1 MLSGT
6 SLPYVEQMHEQ
17 YLKAPTSVHAS
28 WQAFFANVDK
38 GLPPGLAYTPPPSY
52 TAGIAPTTTT
62 TTTAHA
68 ASAAAPALSG
78 GADAAASM
86 SMRAMQLI
94 RTFQVRGH
102 LLAKTDP
109 LGLVPPI
116 DVPELTKEFY
126 GFSDADLDTPIFVG
140 LHYVKGFLADER
152 PYKTLREIL
161 ALCTATYCGPIGAE
175 YMHIDDRSRCD
186 WLRQRLELLA
196 PPTPSPSER
205 LRNWD
210 RLAWAVTWEK
220 FLHKKYQDKRF
231 GIDGGESTVLA
242 LKAII
247 DRCGVAH
254 GVEDI
259 NIGMA
264 HRGRLNVLA
273 NVMRKPM
280 RQIFKEFEG
289 KLLFSKDDWSSS
301 GDVKYHLGYSCDR
314 KLDNGKTVHLS
325 LLANPSH
332 LEAVNPIV
340 EGKTFAK
347 QYFKKDADKR
357 KCMSL
362 LVHGDASFA
371 GQGVVYETL
380 ELSTVRQYSTGGTI
394 HVVVNNQIGFTTQL
408 DVRAGKYCT
417 DVAKSIDAPIF
428 HVNGDDPEAVVRCAQ
443 LAADFRREFGQ
454 DVVIDLICYRRY
466 GHNEIDQPKFTQ
478 PKMYTRIEKM
488 PTVLDLYTEKL
499 IAAGVATKAELEAQ
513 LDAIHARVNAESDAA
528 KDFTPPKGESLDAKW
543 ANFVP
548 PTVYADAQDTGVGA
562 AALRELGAALTQLPP
577 AFAPHSTVARL
588 LKDRAKMLETGA
600 DFDWATGEALAFA
613 SLAAEG
619 THVRLSGQDVERGT
633 FSHRHAVLHD
643 QKSFETYMPLAHV
656 KPGRQAGVTITNSN
670 LSEFACLGFETGFS
684 LEDPNALVCWEAQFG
699 DFVNTAQVILDQF
712 IASGEQKWRRQC
724 GITLLLPHGNEGQGP
739 EHSSARL
746 ERFLLGSDSDPS
758 KATVDG
764 CSVQQH
770 NWQVCNITT
779 PANYFHALRRQIH
792 RRFRKPLI
800 IMTPKSLLRH
810 PLAKSPLA
818 DFESPNMFKRLI
830 PEAFPAEIGA
840 PADVKQII
848 FCSGKVY
855 YDLLERRR
863 KLEHKDT
870 AIVRLEQLVP
880 FPFPQVTEQGKLYP
894 NARITWCQ
902 EESMNMGAYYFVY
915 HHLLTALGQKRAPR
929 YVGRPPAA
937 APATGSSKN
946 HAVEL
951 ERFLEHAFD
960 IKK

>member
-1 MLSGT
+1 
-6 SLPYVEQMHEQ
+6 
-17 YLKAPTSVHAS
+17 
-28 WQAFFANVDK
+28 
-38 GLPPGLAYTPPPSY
+38 
-52 TAGIAPTTTT
+52 
-62 TTTAHA
+62 
-68 ASAAAPALSG
+68 
-78 GADAAASM
+78 
-86 SMRAMQLI
+86 
-94 RTFQVRGH
+94 
-102 LLAKTDP
+102 
-109 LGLVPPI
+109 
-116 DVPELTKEFY
+116 
-126 GFSDADLDTPIFVG
+126 
-140 LHYVKGFLADER
+140 
-152 PYKTLREIL
+152 
-161 ALCTATYCGPIGAE
+161 
-175 YMHIDDRSRCD
+175 
-186 WLRQRLELLA
+186 
-196 PPTPSPSER
+196 
-205 LRNWD
+205 
-210 RLAWAVTWEK
+210 
-220 FLHKKYQDKRF
+220 
-231 GIDGGESTVLA
+231 
-242 LKAII
+242 
-247 DRCGVAH
+247 
-254 GVEDI
+254 
-259 NIGMA
+259 
-264 HRGRLNVLA
+264 
-273 NVMRKPM
+273 
-280 RQIFKEFEG
+280 
-289 KLLFSKDDWSSS
+289 
-301 GDVKYHLGYSCDR
+301 
-314 KLDNGKTVHLS
+314 
-325 LLANPSH
+325 
-332 LEAVNPIV
+332 
-340 EGKTFAK
+340 
-347 QYFKKDADKR
+347 
-357 KCMSL
+357 
-362 LVHGDASFA
+362 
-371 GQGVVYETL
+371 
-380 ELSTVRQYSTGGTI
+380 
-394 HVVVNNQIGFTTQL
+394 
-408 DVRAGKYCT
+408 
-417 DVAKSIDAPIF
+417 
-428 HVNGDDPEAVVRCAQ
+428 
-443 LAADFRREFGQ
+443 
-454 DVVIDLICYRRY
+454 
-466 GHNEIDQPKFTQ
+466 
-478 PKMYTRIEKM
+478 
-488 PTVLDLYTEKL
+488 
-499 IAAGVATKAELEAQ
+499 
-513 LDAIHARVNAESDAA
+513 
-528 KDFTPPKGESLDAKW
+528 
-543 ANFVP
+543 
-548 PTVYADAQDTGVGA
+548 
-562 AALRELGAALTQLPP
+562 
-577 AFAPHSTVARL
+577 
-588 LKDRAKMLETGA
+588 
-600 DFDWATGEALAFA
+600 
-613 SLAAEG
+613 
-619 THVRLSGQDVERGT
+619 
-633 FSHRHAVLHD
+633 VLHD

-880 FPFPQVTEQGKLYP
+880 FPFPQVAEQGKLYP

-902 EESMNMGAYYFVY
+902 EESMNMGGFYFVY
-915 HHLLTALGQKRAPR
+915 HHLLTALGHKRVPR